1 MTGQHRFINLSME
14 NHEELSSMKLNRY
27 ALSLAIICLPACTW
41 VEPTKESSNVT
52 LVKSFN
58 VKSCVKL
65 GTTTA
70 TVKHKVGPITRDED
84 TVREELITVAR
95 NKAATMGADSIVANE
110 PVSEGSMSFDMYKC
124 AD

>member
-1 MTGQHRFINLSME
+1 
-14 NHEELSSMKLNRY
+14 MKLNHY
-27 ALSLAIICLPACTW
+27 ALSLAIVCLSACTW

-58 VKSCVKL
+58 VKSCEKL

-70 TVKHKVGPITRDED
+70 TVKHQVGPITRDAD
-84 TVREELITVAR
+84 TVREELITVAK
-95 NKAATMGADSIVANE
+95 NKAATMGADSIVAKE
-110 PVSEGSMSFDMYKC
+110 PVSEGSMSFDIYRC

>member
-1 MTGQHRFINLSME
+1 
-14 NHEELSSMKLNRY
+14 MKLTIC

-41 VEPTKESSNVT
+41 VEPTKESSGVT

-70 TVKHKVGPITRDED
+70 TVKDKVGPVTRDED
-84 TVREELITVAR
+84 TVREELITVAK
-95 NKAATMGADSIVANE
+95 NKAATLGADSIVANE

-124 AD
+124 AN